1 MKTLKL
7 ALITLILISNTLFAS
22 SLLELSVEDATI
34 NQLVLMNSVRGLST
48 DGTRQDL
55 EKSLLDSFKDDEID
69 LTIQNQIDEIKID
82 TPIES
87 NPYILEILS
96 AQSLY
101 KSGDPSSLIIL
112 EGSVVIT
119 FKVKSDDSSQKIS
132 ASKIVIDLKNK
143 RLSALGNVS
152 FESSIDSATNSF
164 QNINGEIVSLDWD
177 TNAIEVSNGII
188 STKRINS
195 EGDEITFIASSN
207 NLSYNNDS
215 DSFILEDGVVST
227 NLETAYSSI
236 TAEKIAMLA
245 NGDMFLKNA
254 FISIGRVPVLYLPYF
269 YSPGATMV
277 GNPAIGYES
286 SRGLFVNTTFE
297 IFGKYPD
304 FSRSE
309 KSSFSTFLSSQS
321 STSLYPTS
329 SIYKEIDE
337 SELSDIDLWASKTK
351 SYLALMYDAYQKTP
365 YRIESKTFTR
375 EGKSAF
381 ALGAASQLN
390 LFDSS
395 LQLDF
400 SSMSS
405 FTSDGYTKVLPF
417 STSFP
422 SFRYDGKFSLN
433 YKSDILKLSLNL
445 PFISDPKAKKAYSN
459 RLSTFNLDSLWN
471 SNQKFPTKYNSDID
485 SYKIDLSSK
494 IEIPTTI
501 FGDFIK
507 DFEISS
513 IKSSALYTWQK
524 IDNNYKYSISSY
536 TFPSISAKMSGTLF
550 SFNIGKD
557 DLKIKDD
564 SKQERDEENL
574 STLKKDI
581 QDNTKSLD
589 KLLIGKLDMLSIS
602 SSESK
607 SSKTYFNTSLDYLFY
622 EDYSYKVNNI
632 SVNPDKSITKNI
644 KKVNTSDLDFTYR
657 ANLNPKWFN
666 FTSKLTNTYN
676 YNEDDNKNTKILIG
690 NENSLNLPFLGI
702 SYNFNT
708 KLYNYN
714 YNSDNTNYINSSF
727 KFTKEWVKKH
737 SLSLSHR
744 FSIGDIYLTP
754 KLSLELPPLTLKLS
768 PSLYFEG
775 YGITNNLSL
784 NVDINNTFKL
794 GIVNDTIKY
803 ENGFFNTSLTASYDI
818 SKSKSALRTIDPL
831 KLSAFVSYNNKD
843 LKQKITQSFV
853 FTGLYEGQKNYINEI
868 KTTYINNN
876 LSSELNFSTL
886 NGKITAD
893 YFRNSLTFKNLQK
906 FWWKNRIGVNLSLD
920 TTFNYDF
927 NNIYATY
934 FTFKTSLS
942 FAVAEFLDVDFSIT
956 TSNYGFNNYYDSNG
970 KNFSITKLIED
981 LARSFDIFGNGRYNT
996 NFNLESVSFDLVHQ
1010 MEDWTLHCKYTGSVV
1025 LSSYKYSFVSSLSFL
1040 IQWKTIPELRVNESI
1055 RQNLDGTWK
1064 NS

>member
-7 ALITLILISNTLFAS
+7 ALVALLLISNTLFAS

-34 NQLVLMNSVRGLST
+34 SQLVLMNSVRGLPIE
-48 DGTRQDL
+48 GTRKDL
-55 EKSLLDSFKDDEID
+55 EKSLLDSFKEDEID
-69 LTIQNQIDEIKID
+69 LTIQNQIDDIKID

-87 NPYILEILS
+87 NPYILEIIN
-96 AQSLY
+96 AQTLY
-101 KSGDPSSLIIL
+101 KGGDSSSLIIL

-119 FKVKSDDSSQKIS
+119 FKVKTDESFQKIS
-132 ASKIVIDLKNK
+132 ASKIVIDFKNK

-152 FESSIDSATNSF
+152 FDSSIDSTTNSF
-164 QNINGEIVSLDWD
+164 QNINGKIVSLDWD
-177 TNAIEVSNGII
+177 TNDIKVSNGII
-188 STKRINS
+188 STKRNNS

-207 NLSYNNDS
+207 NLSYNSDS

-236 TAEKIAMLA
+236 TAEKIALLA

-297 IFGKYPD
+297 IFGKYPY

-321 STSLYPTS
+321 SNSLYPTS
-329 SIYKEIDE
+329 SIYSEIEE
-337 SELSDIDLWASKTK
+337 SELSDIELWASKTK
-351 SYLALMYDAYQKTP
+351 SYFALMYDAYQKTP
-365 YRIESKTFTR
+365 YRNESNTFTR
-375 EGKSAF
+375 DGKSAF

-400 SSMSS
+400 TSMSS

-422 SFRYDGKFSLN
+422 SFRYDGKFSLK
-433 YKSDILKLSLNL
+433 YKSDILKISLNL

-471 SNQKFPTKYNSDID
+471 SNQKFPTTYNSDID

-494 IEIPTTI
+494 IELPTTI

-507 DFEISS
+507 NFEISS
-513 IKSSALYTWQK
+513 INSSAQYTWQK

-536 TFPSISAKMSGTLF
+536 TFPYISSKMSGTIF
-550 SFNIGKD
+550 SYDIGKD
-557 DLKIKDD
+557 DLKIN
-564 SKQERDEENL
+564 DE
-574 STLKKDI
+574 LKKGSKEEFTSSLKEDI
-581 QDNTKSLD
+581 QDNTKNID
-589 KLLIGKLDMLSIS
+589 KLLIGKLDILSLT
-602 SSESK
+602 SSENK
-607 SSKTYFNTSLDYLFY
+607 SSKTYFNTSLDYIFN
-622 EDYSYKVNNI
+622 ENYSYKVNNI
-632 SVNPDKSITKNI
+632 SVNTDQSINKNI
-644 KKVNTSDLDFTYR
+644 KKVNTSELDLTYK
-657 ANLNPKWFN
+657 ALINPKWFN
-666 FTSKLTNTYN
+666 FTSKLTNVYN
-676 YNEDDNKNTKILIG
+676 YNEGDIKNTKILIG

-702 SYNFNT
+702 AYNFNT

-737 SLSLSHR
+737 SISLSHR
-744 FSIGDIYLTP
+744 FNIGDIYLTP
-754 KLSLELPPLTLKLS
+754 KLSLDLPPLTLKLI

-775 YGITNNLSL
+775 YGITNNLSFD
-784 NVDINNTFKL
+784 VDINNTFKL
-794 GIVNDTIKY
+794 STVKDTIEY
-803 ENGFFNTSLTASYDI
+803 TNGFFNTSLTASYDI

-831 KLSAFVSYNNKD
+831 KLSALVSYNNKE
-843 LKQKITQSFV
+843 LKQKISQSFV
-853 FTGLYEGQKNYINEI
+853 YSGLYEGKNNYINEI
-868 KTTYINNN
+868 KTTYVNDN
-876 LSSELNFSTL
+876 LSSELNFTTL

-906 FWWKNRIGVNLSLD
+906 FWWKNRIGINLSLD

-942 FAVAEFLDVDFSIT
+942 FAIAEFLDVDFSIT
-956 TSNYGFNNYYDSNG
+956 TSNYGFSNYYDSNG
-970 KNFSITKLIED
+970 NNFSITKLIDD

-996 NFNLESVSFDLVHQ
+996 NFNLESVSFDLVHK

-1040 IQWKTIPELRVNESI
+1040 IQWKTIPELKVNESI
-1055 RQNLDGTWK
+1055 SQNLDGTWK